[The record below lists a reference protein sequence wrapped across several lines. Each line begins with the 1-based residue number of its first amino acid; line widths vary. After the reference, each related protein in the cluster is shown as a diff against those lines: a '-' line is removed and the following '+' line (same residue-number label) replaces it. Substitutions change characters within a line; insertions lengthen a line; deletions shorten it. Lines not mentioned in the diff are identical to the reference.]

1 MKKSFLLIVL
11 FVFVSGYTLLAQTR
25 VITGTVTSAVA
36 GEGPIPGVTVL
47 AKGTTI
53 GALTDANGKYSITVP
68 TSATTLV
75 FSYIGMKAK
84 EVEIDGKTVIDAV
97 LESDLV
103 GLNEVVVTALGI
115 SREKKALGYSVQDL
129 GGASIE
135 KAKVSNIVNA
145 FQGKLSGVQITNS
158 DGGVASGVR
167 VLIRG
172 VNSLSSAGNNQ
183 PLFVVDGIPID
194 NTVTDAG
201 AYGGRDYGNAA
212 SDINPADVE
221 NISVLKGAS
230 AAALYGSRAVNGV
243 ILITTKSGKS
253 RLGRP
258 GLGVTLEEN
267 VMFENP
273 LVIPKYQNLYGQGS
287 SDGPGLGQYSFEYVD
302 GMGSGVNDN
311 VDESWGPR
319 LDGRLIPQF
328 DSPYDPAT
336 GVRTPTP
343 WVAHPN
349 NVKSFFQ
356 TGMKTT
362 TNVAITGA
370 RQGADFRLSLSNQK
384 IKGILPNTDL
394 TKNSISLN
402 GSLAVNDR
410 ITFGGSV
417 NYISNKSD
425 NIAENGY
432 NGGNPMQSLSQ
443 WFGRQVNM
451 ASLKAHYNEIDPVTG
466 LPYNWNHSYHNNP
479 YWNLY
484 NNTNS
489 RNRDRMIG
497 NVNMSWKFNEW
508 LSFKGNVGSDW
519 SVEDIVEKVAQGD
532 VGIGY
537 PLGYFNSYT
546 NRRYQLNANARLEFN
561 KRFGDISID
570 GTVGAE
576 FNHRNYQLHRIRVD
590 QLIVPDLYSVSN
602 AAVPVVAELNETHSE
617 IQSVYATA
625 NFGYKNFVFLDFT
638 GRNDWSSTLP
648 LNNNSYFYPAVSL
661 SFVVTDAFGIKSDV
675 LSLLKLRA
683 SYAEVGGPA
692 DPYVLNGVYSAD
704 QPFNGNPALYYT
716 NTIPPLGLKPQRK
729 RSKEVGLELNLLKNR
744 ISFDAAFYRE
754 NTVNQIMNIAVSNT
768 TGFSSK
774 TINAG
779 NLQNQGVE
787 LQATITP
794 VQTAD
799 FTWDLSLNWS
809 KNQNKVVE
817 LYGDMKFYNL
827 YDLSWGGYVYAF
839 PGKDYGTIFG
849 YAIVRENATPVYYD
863 AAKTQLAYF
872 EYSGRPVVSTAG
884 RYIRSGQRTPLGNVY
899 PDWFGGVT
907 NTFTYKNINLGV
919 LVDFRKG
926 GDIFSVTHM
935 FGVYTGV
942 LAETAATNA
951 NGKNVR
957 DALADGGGVLI
968 PNSVYGKVNAT
979 TGLVSFIDASGNASA
994 TPVTNTTYSDANLLY
1009 YGYYGKTELSV
1020 FDGSFAK
1027 LREVS
1032 LGYTFDKIG
1041 FLNKVGISDINLS
1054 VVGRNL
1060 WIIHKNIPDLDPEIS
1075 QSAGNTSVG
1084 AETNAIPSTRSY
1096 GFNLKFSF

>member
-25 VITGTVTSAVA
+25 VITGTVTSAVT

-68 TSATTLV
+68 TSVTTLV
-75 FSYIGMKAK
+75 FSYIGMKTK
-84 EVEIDGKTVIDAV
+84 EIAIGGQAVIDAV

-172 VNSLSSAGNNQ
+172 VNSLSSSGNNQ

-194 NTVTDAG
+194 NTTTDAG

-243 ILITTKSGKS
+243 ILITTKTGKS
-253 RLGRP
+253 RMGKP

-287 SDGPGLGQYSFEYVD
+287 SDGPGLGQYSFSYVD
-302 GMGSGVNDN
+302 GMGGGVNDN

-328 DSPYDPAT
+328 DSPYDAAT

-343 WVAHPN
+343 WVAHPD

-410 ITFGGSV
+410 ISIGGSV
-417 NYISNKSD
+417 NYISNNSD

-451 ASLKAHYNEIDPVTG
+451 QSLKAHANEIDPVTG
-466 LPYNWNHSYHNNP
+466 LPYSWNHAYHNNP

-519 SVEDIVEKVAQGD
+519 SVEDIIEK
-532 VGIGY
+532 
-537 PLGYFNSYT
+537 SC
-546 NRRYQLNANARLEFN
+546 
-561 KRFGDISID
+561 
-570 GTVGAE
+570 
-576 FNHRNYQLHRIRVD
+576 
-590 QLIVPDLYSVSN
+590 
-602 AAVPVVAELNETHSE
+602 
-617 IQSVYATA
+617 
-625 NFGYKNFVFLDFT
+625 
-638 GRNDWSSTLP
+638 
-648 LNNNSYFYPAVSL
+648 
-661 SFVVTDAFGIKSDV
+661 
-675 LSLLKLRA
+675 
-683 SYAEVGGPA
+683 
-692 DPYVLNGVYSAD
+692 
-704 QPFNGNPALYYT
+704 
-716 NTIPPLGLKPQRK
+716 
-729 RSKEVGLELNLLKNR
+729 
-744 ISFDAAFYRE
+744 
-754 NTVNQIMNIAVSNT
+754 
-768 TGFSSK
+768 
-774 TINAG
+774 
-779 NLQNQGVE
+779 
-787 LQATITP
+787 
-794 VQTAD
+794 
-799 FTWDLSLNWS
+799 
-809 KNQNKVVE
+809 
-817 LYGDMKFYNL
+817 
-827 YDLSWGGYVYAF
+827 
-839 PGKDYGTIFG
+839 PG
-849 YAIVRENATPVYYD
+849 
-863 AAKTQLAYF
+863 
-872 EYSGRPVVSTAG
+872 
-884 RYIRSGQRTPLGNVY
+884 
-899 PDWFGGVT
+899 
-907 NTFTYKNINLGV
+907 
-919 LVDFRKG
+919 
-926 GDIFSVTHM
+926 
-935 FGVYTGV
+935 
-942 LAETAATNA
+942 
-951 NGKNVR
+951 
-957 DALADGGGVLI
+957 
-968 PNSVYGKVNAT
+968 
-979 TGLVSFIDASGNASA
+979 
-994 TPVTNTTYSDANLLY
+994 
-1009 YGYYGKTELSV
+1009 
-1020 FDGSFAK
+1020 
-1027 LREVS
+1027 
-1032 LGYTFDKIG
+1032 
-1041 FLNKVGISDINLS
+1041 
-1054 VVGRNL
+1054 
-1060 WIIHKNIPDLDPEIS
+1060 
-1075 QSAGNTSVG
+1075 
-1084 AETNAIPSTRSY
+1084 
-1096 GFNLKFSF
+1096 